1 MKQKLHRPIP
11 YWKLC
16 KKKGWKR
23 GDYLRGTE
31 YFRGERMSTTTIL
44 ITAVG
49 DTGVL
54 ARPLV
59 DVAGTPA
66 FLGYESM
73 WSLAERRW
81 RKVSPPRA
89 LAKSPTP

>member
-31 YFRGERMSTTTIL
+31 YFANAPANTITIL

-49 DTGVL
+49 DTSVL

-81 RKVSPPRA
+81 RKVKPPRA